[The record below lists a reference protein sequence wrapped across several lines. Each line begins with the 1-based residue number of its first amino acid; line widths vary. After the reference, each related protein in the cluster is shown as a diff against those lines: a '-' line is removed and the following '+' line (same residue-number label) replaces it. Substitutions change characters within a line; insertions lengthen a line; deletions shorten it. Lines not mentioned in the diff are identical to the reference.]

1 MATESCD
8 YKLAS
13 DLAADCKTKAV
24 AGIKNTGYIINF
36 EDIDFEN
43 STFDE
48 SNPNIIT
55 SLVLQTGKK
64 AYKMYVPGKTPYTG
78 TKKSMTAGT
87 YRNKFSKDVT
97 IVVFDNGPE
106 VVQNIINQL
115 ANGTFV
121 VVLENKFAGRDGKNT
136 FEVYGFEAGLSAT
149 ALDDDKYSEDTDG
162 GWLCTL
168 QETGAP
174 SAGIYLYN
182 TSLSATRQSL
192 ASLVAGS

>member
-1 MATESCD
+1 MAENCD
-8 YKLAS
+8 YKLAA
-13 DLAADCKTKAV
+13 DLAADCKIKAV
-24 AGIKNTGYIINF
+24 AGIKNNGYIMNYD
-36 EDIDFEN
+36 DIDFEN
-43 STFDE
+43 CTFDE
-48 SNPNIIT
+48 SNPNVLT
-55 SLVLQTGKK
+55 SLVLLSGKK
-64 AYKMYVPGKTPYTG
+64 AYSMYVPGKTPYTG
-78 TKKSMTAGT
+78 TKKSLTTGT
-87 YRNKFSKDVT
+87 YRNKFSKDVS
-97 IVVFDNGPE
+97 VVIFDNGPE

-136 FEVYGFEAGLSAT
+136 FEIYGLESGLTAT

-182 TSLSATRQSL
+182 TSLTTTRQAL

>member
-1 MATESCD
+1 MAENCD
-8 YKLAS
+8 YKLAA
-13 DLAADCKTKAV
+13 DLAVDCKIKAV
-24 AGIKNTGYIINF
+24 AGIKNNGYIMNYD
-36 EDIDFEN
+36 DIDFEN
-43 STFDE
+43 CTFDE
-48 SNPNIIT
+48 SNPNVLT
-55 SLVLQTGKK
+55 SLVLLSGKK
-64 AYKMYVPGKTPYTG
+64 AYSMYVPGKTPYTG
-78 TKKSMTAGT
+78 TKKSLTTGT
-87 YRNKFSKDVT
+87 YRNKFSKDVS
-97 IVVFDNGPE
+97 VVIFDNGPE

-136 FEVYGFEAGLSAT
+136 FEIYGLESGLTAT

-182 TSLSATRQSL
+182 TSLTTTRQAL

>member
-1 MATESCD
+1 
-8 YKLAS
+8 
-13 DLAADCKTKAV
+13 
-24 AGIKNTGYIINF
+24 
-36 EDIDFEN
+36 
-43 STFDE
+43 
-48 SNPNIIT
+48 
-55 SLVLQTGKK
+55 
-64 AYKMYVPGKTPYTG
+64 
-78 TKKSMTAGT
+78 MTAGT

-192 ASLVAGS
+192 ASLVAGSYLLIYAIRGSEQIIREYEKPFQ